1 MPNLLVVSDP
11 PVVTESRMRLGRTGA
26 TGGPPV
32 VAIDLARVEQAL
44 GRRLIGGSLPMQKL
58 LATVE
63 CVATRAITVLVRG
76 ETGTGKELVAALVHA
91 WSPRAG
97 KPFIKFN
104 CAALASDLA
113 ESQLFGHVKGAFTGA
128 VTAHRGYFAEAHGG
142 TILLDEVGELGLGTQ
157 AALLRALQD
166 GEIQPV
172 GATRPET
179 VDVRVIA
186 ATNRDLAA
194 EVRAGRFRE
203 DLYYRL
209 AVVQIAIP
217 PLRDRRADIPGL
229 IEEFAARYAR
239 RFGIEAIDLSPA
251 LVARLTAWPWPG
263 NVRELENTVARLVA
277 MSRDGRIEDDL
288 VEHDEAVGAGGP
300 PPSGR
305 RPGDAATFTEQV
317 MAFERALL
325 VRAYAA
331 SGGNQSEAA
340 RRLSVCRTTLIDKLK
355 KHGLY
360 RIDSAEP

>member
-1 MPNLLVVSDP
+1 M
-11 PVVTESRMRLGRTGA
+11 PVVQ
-26 TGGPPV
+26 
-32 VAIDLARVEQAL
+32 IDIDRAAQAL
-44 GRRLIGGSLPMQKL
+44 GRRLIGGSLAMQKL

-76 ETGTGKELVAALVHA
+76 ETGTGKELIAALVHA

-104 CAALASDLA
+104 CAALSSDLA
-113 ESQLFGHVKGAFTGA
+113 ESQLFGHARGAFTGA
-128 VTAHRGYFAEAHGG
+128 VSAHRGYFAEANGG
-142 TILLDEVGELGLGTQ
+142 TILLDEVGELGPGTQ

-186 ATNRDLAA
+186 ATNRDLAS

-209 AVVQIAIP
+209 AVVELVIP
-217 PLRDRRADIPGL
+217 PLRDRRVDIPGL
-229 IEEFAARYAR
+229 IEEFAARYAG
-239 RFGIEAIDLSPA
+239 RFGIEPVSLSPA
-251 LVARLTAWPWPG
+251 LVARLTASPWPG

-277 MSRDGRIEDDL
+277 MSSNGSIEDDL
-288 VEHDEAVGAGGP
+288 VHHDPALEVGD
-300 PPSGR
+300 PSPKDR
-305 RPGDAATFTEQV
+305 RPGGGGTFNEQV

-325 VRAYAA
+325 ASAYAA

-340 RRLSVCRTTLIDKLK
+340 RRLSVSRTTLIDKLK
-355 KHGLY
+355 KHRIY
-360 RIDSAEP
+360 RMDTAEE